1 MTHTFFLSRRC
12 VVLLIVDLS
21 AYEDFLADVY
31 YWVKA
36 LQTHVPGVS
45 FFLVGTHIDKMPAAK
60 VEEVCQEIVVS
71 FREEERR
78 IIASLDKR
86 LEVAEEEGATDM
98 DHVREQRD
106 QRPKLLF
113 DKVFAVSSAGEMPG
127 VDELRQE
134 VIRYATASE
143 VAIKLPNSYVKL
155 LKQLHAIGEAKPAE
169 PIIERRSVRGSL
181 DAETQKSFEDED
193 DLDAAIELL
202 HLVGQILWYRE
213 NDALSDRVFV
223 SPRWVVDITKALIR
237 HDMFKTEHGNPGV
250 LYKLEKPGKIK
261 ESEWT
266 RMRKQFYKQAVLDLR
281 FLELLDTWK
290 DIDAM
295 HRPKLFELLKQ
306 FELVIE
312 LPKKKKAQHTK
323 CLIPLYLK
331 ASFHPEINSARA
343 NLRKSIAGL
352 LGTRKGV
359 PLDQHRVTWRYDL
372 KEYFPEGLFFRIL
385 VRCYLLG
392 KIQVLQERIMY
403 AQVGEEVKV
412 LIAEDR
418 ANSNITLT
426 CSHTSDVQQ
435 LWPALVLFAAEIEV
449 LLRTAYRGVDV
460 GIIALAADNRL
471 RERELCDHERHP
483 DMVPPLPYMHV
494 VWGHLSAGEVGLMLR
509 LDNAE
514 EQLKQAEAMAE
525 GTEKQSVQDILAK
538 DVFAVLERV
547 LKNICASEQIQVTK
561 GRDFVAYLKAIEKAN
576 AVDKR
581 FVRKLA
587 MIQQQFKEK
596 TSAKEHF
603 KPDFIKRMIGSG
615 REILPKL
622 PEIQFSERAK
632 NAAGMEPGQQEK
644 IVREK
649 MKKELLKKNDV

>member
-21 AYEDFLADVY
+21 TYKDFLSDVY

-45 FFLVGTHIDKMPAAK
+45 FFLVGTHIDSMSPEK
-60 VEEVCQEIVVS
+60 VKEVCSEIVVS
-71 FREEERR
+71 FHEEERR
-78 IIASLDKR
+78 IVASLDKR

-98 DHVREQRD
+98 EHVRQQKD
-106 QRPKLLF
+106 QRPQLLF
-113 DKVFAVSSAGEMPG
+113 DKVFPVSSAGAMPG
-127 VDELRQE
+127 VAELRQE
-134 VIRYATASE
+134 VIQYATASE

-155 LKQLHAIGEAKPAE
+155 LKQLHAIAEAKPLE
-169 PIIERRSVRGSL
+169 PIIERQSVRASL
-181 DAETQKSFEDED
+181 DVETQKSFEDED

-250 LYKLEKPGKIK
+250 LYKLEKPSKIK
-261 ESEWT
+261 DSEWS
-266 RMRKQFYKQAVLDLR
+266 RMKKEFYKHGILDLR
-281 FLELLDTWK
+281 FLDLFDTWK
-290 DIDAM
+290 EIDAS

-312 LPKKKKAQHTK
+312 LPKKKKAQNMK

-331 ASFHPEINSARA
+331 SSFHPEADAKRGT
-343 NLRKSIAGL
+343 LRKSIAGL

-359 PLDQHRVTWRYDL
+359 PLDKHRVTWRYDL

-385 VRCYLLG
+385 VRCFLLG
-392 KIQVLQERIMY
+392 KIQVLREHVMY
-403 AQVGEEVKV
+403 AQVGEDVKAV
-412 LIAEDR
+412 IAEDR

-426 CSHTSDVQQ
+426 CSHAKDVQQ
-435 LWPALVLFAAEIEV
+435 LWPALVLFATEV
-449 LLRTAYRGVDV
+449 EYLLRTAYRGVDV
-460 GIIALAADNRL
+460 GVIAIAADNRL

-483 DMVPPLPYMHV
+483 DMVPPLAYMHV

-514 EQLKQAEAMAE
+514 QQLGQVEEMEEGAEKE
-525 GTEKQSVQDILAK
+525 SVRDLLAK
-538 DVFAVLERV
+538 DVFIVLERV
-547 LKNICASEQIQVTK
+547 LKNICLSNQLQVTK
-561 GRDFVAYLKAIEKAN
+561 GRDFSAYLKAVQKAGAIEP
-576 AVDKR
+576 R
-581 FVRKLA
+581 FQRKLA
-587 MIQQQFKEK
+587 MIHEHYREK
-596 TSAKEHF
+596 SSGKEHF
-603 KPDFIKRMIGSG
+603 QSKFVKRMIASG

-622 PEIQFSERAK
+622 PEIQISAQAK
-632 NAAGMEPGQQEK
+632 AAAAMEPGLKEK
-644 IVREK
+644 SVREK
-649 MKKELLKKNDV
+649 MKRELLEKNE